1 MRVRVLPGAG
11 EPAEEGSPITAPLEF
26 ALPEGQATVTFAGGR
41 VASFRHAPPGRAPRE
56 YGFPYAEGFARG
68 LFEAHGPQFLLRDAE
83 RDWFVRA
90 RTDYMLDRFLPGAA
104 PAAVLDYGC
113 GCGSS
118 LAALRDRFPEA
129 RLTGVD
135 IDAFTISVAR
145 ARFEGETNPP
155 RLFVSEGA
163 SVPAEV
169 GGGFDIVQLNA
180 VVEHLLPAERPAL
193 LGALWAALKPGG
205 VMIVTETPWRWFPI
219 ETHTTSLPFVNYLP
233 DRLALEALRRCG
245 RFPRE
250 TDWTGALR
258 YGLRGATVGEIIAA
272 APFRVEVVQSAA
284 PDARDLLDTWWHGE
298 VRQEGRGK
306 QLAWRVLS
314 ALRRATGLAVSPWIN
329 VVLRRKD

>member
-1 MRVRVLPGAG
+1 V
-11 EPAEEGSPITAPLEF
+11 E
-26 ALPEGQATVTFAGGR
+26 
-41 VASFRHAPPGRAPRE
+41 SFRHAPPGRAPRD
-56 YGFPYAEGFARG
+56 YGFPYAEGFARA
-68 LFEAHGPQFLLRDAE
+68 LFDAHGALFLLRDAE

-90 RTDYMLDRFLPGAA
+90 RTDYMLDRFLGDLDRAA
-104 PAAVLDYGC
+104 PLAVLDYGC

-118 LAALRDRFPEA
+118 LAAIRTRFANA

-135 IDAFTISVAR
+135 IDAFTVSVAE
-145 ARFEGETNPP
+145 ARFAGEPDPP

-219 ETHTTSLPFVNYLP
+219 ETHTTSLPLVNYLP

-245 RFPRE
+245 RFPRD

-258 YGLRGATVGEIIAA
+258 YGLRGATVSEIVAA
-272 APFRVEVVQSAA
+272 APFPVEVVRSTA

-314 ALRRATGLAVSPWIN
+314 GLRAATGLVVSPWIN